1 MNTFAS
7 KIIFPGILPEKG
19 KFSSEES
26 FSIEDWHQ
34 AVDHFDQ
41 NLHFCASSKVMLK
54 KQEVQNQNL
63 LLLILE
69 ALSPEA
75 EKTLHAL
82 WSHIQRNHRQTHR
95 REVELSHVPDWS
107 QQTERERIWL
117 SSSEIRKNLYPS
129 ISGVKCFGVSLL

>member
-75 EKTLHAL
+75 EKPSMHCGL
-82 WSHIQRNHRQTHR
+82 IF
-95 REVELSHVPDWS
+95 RETIDKL
-107 QQTERERIWL
+107 TEE
-117 SSSEIRKNLYPS
+117 K
-129 ISGVKCFGVSLL
+129 